1 MFLKRACY
9 DAVMNPAKSSER
21 KHAPRKNLITMDG
34 TLDKLTRI
42 HVAVNEKGKDA
53 SPFEL
58 RILHKDAVR
67 EHVDCSSAACYNGGF
82 SLGELIRERVRGRQ
96 EEFIGTSFCTGQE
109 GDPEESGP
117 HPSCPTRFE
126 IEATL
131 RFR

>member
-1 MFLKRACY
+1 MTPPKE
-9 DAVMNPAKSSER
+9 PAKKR
-21 KHAPRKNLITMDG
+21 PPRKNLIAIDG
-34 TLDKLTRI
+34 TLDG
-42 HVAVNEKGKDA
+42 VARLQISVQEKGTDA

-58 RILHKDAVR
+58 RILHRDAVR
-67 EHVDCSSAACYNGGF
+67 EHVDCGNPTCYNGGI
-82 SLGELIRERVRGRQ
+82 SLGDLLREMVRNRQ
-96 EEFIGTSFCTGQE
+96 ENFIGTSFCTGQE